1 MPGGYSPQRY
11 WGTPYFPSGYWPS
24 GIPQVPDDRLY
35 HIPAESRMHTVLVE
49 SRLHIVP
56 QEIRTVTV

>member
-1 MPGGYSPQRY
+1 MPGGYSPQGF
-11 WGTPYFPSGYWPS
+11 WGKRYFPSGYWPS

-35 HIPAESRMHTVLVE
+35 IIDEEIRIHTVPSE
-49 SRLHIVP
+49 TRLHIVP